1 LLREAVERIAKVG
14 LDLPVRPAPSL
25 ALARLLPL
33 AVRIDSDRAPDYLW
47 LALSIRPPLSA
58 VPEQWPMRNQVR
70 ERYLDRAEL
79 AARVAR
85 YDRAAAE
92 VVFAPLT
99 DRLAS
104 LADEVSGLGNEGP
117 PILRAAG
124 AFDARIA
131 RSLLDSLPEDPP
143 PPDPSPGGMPRYSHQ
158 TKAFARLAVAKILA
172 LPPELR
178 LRELVA
184 LGDEGSSE

>member
-1 LLREAVERIAKVG
+1 
-14 LDLPVRPAPSL
+14 
-25 ALARLLPL
+25 
-33 AVRIDSDRAPDYLW
+33 
-47 LALSIRPPLSA
+47 
-58 VPEQWPMRNQVR
+58 VPEQWPIRNHLR

-92 VVFAPLT
+92 VIFAPLA

-104 LADEVSGLGNEGP
+104 LEDEFSGLGNEGP

-131 RSLLDSLPEDPP
+131 RSVLDSLPEDPP
-143 PPDPSPGGMPRYSHQ
+143 PPEPSPGGMPQYSHQ
-158 TKAFARLAVAKILA
+158 TKALARLALARILA

-178 LRELVA
+178 LRELVP
-184 LGDEGSSE
+184 LDDEGSIGSFE